1 MLWERSRGVKNDV
14 FERAVKVAN
23 ELNLPVVKT
32 DSNISEA
39 FIQNHLLTHDYT
51 SMFAVF
57 CLQKLW
63 KLYFYGSSG
72 EDFSCFNL
80 KDNSKFDS
88 AHYELLSFHCFS
100 TQNLML
106 QIDGGAQNRLEKIKD
121 IVDNEIVQKN
131 LHVCLTDSVNCSYCS
146 KCRRTMLMLDAIGKL
161 DLYKEVF
168 DIEKYKKNKVKYLRW
183 LYREHLVGDIM
194 NEPTYQVF
202 KNKIG
207 ISTKILCNIKYFLSK
222 VSKVIKNK
230 KE

>member
-1 MLWERSRGVKNDV
+1 MLWGGERSRGVKNAV

-23 ELNLPVVKT
+23 ELNLPIVKT

-72 EDFSCFNL
+72 KDFSYFKL
-80 KDNSKFDS
+80 KDNSKS
-88 AHYELLSFHCFS
+88 SSSIYELLSFHCFS

-106 QIDGGAQNRLEKIKD
+106 QVDGGAQNRLEKIKD
-121 IVDNEIVQKN
+121 IVDNEIVQKY
-131 LHVCLTDSVNCSYCS
+131 LHVCLTDSVNCSSCA
-146 KCRRTMLMLDAIGKL
+146 KCKRTLLMLDSLGKL
-161 DLYKEVF
+161 DFYNEVF
-168 DIEKYKKNKVKYLRW
+168 DVERYKKNKAKYLRW

-194 NEPTYQVF
+194 NEPTYQVL

-207 ISTKILCNIKYFLSK
+207 ILTKILCKIKYFLSK
-222 VSKVIKNK
+222 ISKI
-230 KE
+230 